1 MDKRRQTVVRR
12 QQTRGQ
18 SRAWFTLQEPD
29 QAVRQWS
36 QTLAQSGRRHVLD
49 VGCGGGRHVVYLGRL
64 GLAVTAGDQAAFALT
79 ETQRWLVRERLQ
91 ADLVQL
97 EMTALPFQSETF
109 DAVLSVNVLQHA
121 DPEQAR
127 AAVQEV
133 WRVLRPGGLFLAV
146 LAGPGDCQCLLERP
160 AADRQEAQ
168 GYNIRASST
177 HPPLCN
183 ERDLRGLFASFR
195 VLETQRRSLGP
206 PAEYGAP
213 GWRGVNW
220 RVWAE
225 RP

>member
-1 MDKRRQTVVRR
+1 MRRK
-12 QQTRGQ
+12 QTREQ
-18 SRAWFTLQEPD
+18 SCAWFTPQEPD
-29 QAVRQWS
+29 LAVRQWA
-36 QTLAQSGRRHVLD
+36 QTLVQSGRRHVLD

-109 DAVLSVNVLQHA
+109 DAVLSVNVLHHA

-127 AAVQEV
+127 AAVREV

-160 AADRQEAQ
+160 AADQRETM
-168 GYNIRASST
+168 GYST
-177 HPPLCN
+177 QATGARPPLCN

-206 PAEYGAP
+206 PAESGP
-213 GWRGVNW
+213 PSWRGVNW